1 LSSSSAVSRTSALK
15 ILSEISK
22 WHCTLIEKY
31 FLSKTATFRNSK
43 DDPEQVYLLID
54 IYFNIMAE
62 LVQSQL
68 YQQLIKGV
76 GSNNLVKAYNPDNE
90 KNAEEL
96 KNRVNSISEAIKQ
109 LCELSANP
117 SIREICSKRAIPFIQ
132 ESKHMMQVFL
142 DYIYASVSKS
152 SFFSSAI
159 TEHEF
164 KSVTVEAPG
173 VGVGA
178 IKDCCNE
185 ILIEIISMKTTRGY
199 EIE

>member
-1 LSSSSAVSRTSALK
+1 MGEV
-15 ILSEISK
+15 
-22 WHCTLIEKY
+22 
-31 FLSKTATFRNSK
+31 
-43 DDPEQVYLLID
+43 
-54 IYFNIMAE
+54 
-62 LVQSQL
+62 VQSQQ

-96 KNRVNSISEAIKQ
+96 KGRVNSISEAIKQ

-142 DYIYASVSKS
+142 DYIYASSSKS
-152 SFFSSAI
+152 TFFNNNI

-164 KSVTVEAPG
+164 KSVTVEAPA
-173 VGVGA
+173 VGVES

-185 ILIEIISMKTTRGY
+185 ILVEII
-199 EIE
+199 